1 MIGRTAAIQATMQRS
16 DDSALVRKNEENK
29 NLVNQTNA
37 QQVNEKEIQEKHEN
51 VVKKDNADYNSEQ
64 YDAKEKGKGEY
75 LLSPKKKKKKI
86 DDEEDGV
93 VRIKHSGG
101 FDVKI

>member
-1 MIGRTAAIQATMQRS
+1 MIGRTTAIQGMMQRS
-16 DDSALVRKNEENK
+16 DESALIRKNEENRP
-29 NLVNQTNA
+29 LVNQSNA
-37 QQVNEKEIQEKHEN
+37 QKLNEKEVQEKYEN
-51 VVKKDNADYNSEQ
+51 VVKKDNADYNNEK

-75 LLSPKKKKKKI
+75 LLLKKKKKQKK
-86 DDEEDGV
+86 DEEDGV

>member
-1 MIGRTAAIQATMQRS
+1 MIGRTTAIQGTLQRS
-16 DDSALVRKNEENK
+16 DESALIRKNEENRA
-29 NLVNQTNA
+29 LVDQSNA
-37 QQVNEKEIQEKHEN
+37 HKVNEKEVQEKYEN
-51 VVKKDNADYNSEQ
+51 VVKKDNADYNSEK

-75 LLSPKKKKKKI
+75 LILKKKKQKK
-86 DDEEDGV
+86 DEEEDGV

>member
-1 MIGRTAAIQATMQRS
+1 MIGRTTAIQATMQRS
-16 DDSALVRKNEENK
+16 DESALVRKNEENK
-29 NLVNQTNA
+29 ALVNQSNA
-37 QQVNEKEIQEKHEN
+37 QKINEKEVQEKYEN
-51 VVKKDNADYNSEQ
+51 VVKKDNADYNNEK

-75 LLSPKKKKKKI
+75 LLMQKKKKKKR

-93 VRIKHSGG
+93 VKIKHSGG